1 MKRAQQGDGVVG
13 ETDQEARDGAHRYI
27 PEYSQSALNNYE
39 LTSNHFATTKGYEH
53 YAGMADLVTSQA
65 MGASYLANHVWG
77 TPDVCVERLRA
88 IADAFHPEEFM
99 LVFRYGSMPRDV
111 AEKSIGL
118 FAADVLPAVHDLAL
132 DEPITYDDAMSA

>member
-1 MKRAQQGDGVVG
+1 MCAYVG
-13 ETDQEARDGAHRYI
+13 ENEHEAHEGAHRYI
-27 PEYSQSALNNYE
+27 PEYSRSALHNYE
-39 LTSNHFATTKGYEH
+39 LDSGHFATTKGYEH
-53 YAGMADLVTSQA
+53 YAGMAALISPEA

-111 AEKSIGL
+111 AERSIEL
-118 FAADVLPAVHDLAL
+118 FAREVLPAVHDLELAP
-132 DEPITYDDAMSA
+132 PITYDEVAAG